1 MTLGKHAA
9 WYSLNWHD
17 LPLPPFAAMNGYRY
31 RTSFSTRVFPF
42 LVSWLFLS
50 SVRNNY
56 DKWTSRQRPTSE
68 MCLEGGDQKLFNVFE
83 THSQTR
89 KRSCGKF
96 FSQFYN
102 VTLRKLFPSN
112 NKWKF
117 PFFSFSS
124 ILFHKNNSVSQ
135 FARQG
140 NTFLASNT
148 VYVTMLPRLSFF
160 GRGRRGEWNIIGF
173 KIARK
178 VPEGLPERLS
188 LHVQRVCTRDQRSTL
203 HQNSHVTFTQAYLYT
218 EDEIPSFLFSVL

>member
-96 FSQFYN
+96 LSQFYN

-124 ILFHKNNSVSQ
+124 ILFPQ
-135 FARQG
+135 EQ
-140 NTFLASNT
+140 
-148 VYVTMLPRLSFF
+148 LSFPVCAPRKYF
-160 GRGRRGEWNIIGF
+160 FGF
-173 KIARK
+173 KYCLCNNASPFVFFWERE
-178 VPEGLPERLS
+178 EGGMEYHRL
-188 LHVQRVCTRDQRSTL
+188 
-203 HQNSHVTFTQAYLYT
+203 
-218 EDEIPSFLFSVL
+218 

>member
-96 FSQFYN
+96 LSQFYN
-102 VTLRKLFPSN
+102 VTLRKFVRVTTN
-112 NKWKF
+112 ENF
-117 PFFSFSS
+117 HFFLSAVFC
-124 ILFHKNNSVSQ
+124 FHKNNSVSQ

-160 GRGRRGEWNIIGF
+160 GRGRRGGMEYH
-173 KIARK
+173 
-178 VPEGLPERLS
+178 RL
-188 LHVQRVCTRDQRSTL
+188 
-203 HQNSHVTFTQAYLYT
+203 
-218 EDEIPSFLFSVL
+218 